1 MLDLL
6 TLPVICIPR
15 QSRSYSFNR
24 NDVELIGF
32 KFLVLPTALIRVKI
46 WTFVKIEI
54 YGLSMTA
61 EHTDL
66 ALIGG
71 ACQLTLSQVLTGQA
85 LVIRSSSSIV
95 DSFYLLTSTLHSH
108 WCHHLVP
115 IPDWFRNIYYLQW
128 SGHFAPASWLYLPDP
143 LLSNWKSKCCLVRVY
158 SPGGLTTSHYIWHE
172 SWPRPLMGTLFV
184 IHWKQIRIASTI
196 NQTYHHSPGKE
207 NPEKLH
213 LSVLV

>member
-71 ACQLTLSQVLTGQA
+71 ACQLTLSQVLTGPGS
-85 LVIRSSSSIV
+85 VIRSSSSIV

-108 WCHHLVP
+108 WCHDLVS
-115 IPDWFRNIYYLQW
+115 IPDWFRSIIYTSHL
-128 SGHFAPASWLYLPDP
+128 LPDCICLILSYQTGSRSVAWWEYIP
-143 LLSNWKSKCCLVRVY
+143 LEASPHHITSDT
-158 SPGGLTTSHYIWHE
+158 SPGPALWWEHY
-172 SWPRPLMGTLFV
+172 LLFTENRLEYPQPSTKLIT
-184 IHWKQIRIASTI
+184 IH
-196 NQTYHHSPGKE
+196 PGKRI
-207 NPEKLH
+207 PR
-213 LSVLV
+213 SYILVF